1 MSKTNKK
8 SITKSS
14 GSKTIKLSKS
24 AKKTK
29 SNLVKKKTQP
39 ADLSGLFK
47 RLKDVLRL
55 SDDHITGRDS
65 IFAISQL
72 VTLYLL
78 ESTNKIEH
86 FGLPEW
92 IKFSEIYK
100 ICNNDHKANKYKI
113 KAGELLT
120 QIFGEL
126 SNNEY
131 THHSYVMK
139 PPYTKYKTF
148 KVLVVEIHDFF
159 STMDQ
164 TAQIKLKENGDI
176 LGKEYEEL
184 LKTQLVG
191 RDDGQYF
198 TNRNAVKMIVEQVDP
213 QISEKVYDPTCGTG
227 GFIIY
232 AYIHMRKQ
240 IKGKKIELTSDY
252 KKLCEKTFYGC
263 DLDDKIME
271 ILHSN
276 LILHD
281 IKHNDHFKN
290 CNTLT
295 GNIVSNKYD
304 VVLSNYPFGKKGG
317 NIFPVLAEGELI
329 ESVKEYYGMK
339 STVLPLLFLKHTINI
354 LKIGGRAGIIVTSG
368 ELTNNGKDYDFYR
381 KELVEENT
389 LTKIIILPKGIFE
402 NAKGVSTAVICFT
415 KGGTTTKV
423 DFYNVPD
430 IGCDKIE
437 LIRTVTKK
445 QIKKSNYSLDPQV
458 FEEAENIDYG
468 DIPIMKLGDICE
480 INYGTR
486 ITQKN
491 NTNGEYPVYGG
502 GGITFC
508 TNDFNRWGKTLI
520 VSRFGVSAVC
530 VRIVDNKFWLNDSG
544 MSLLVNSEAIT
555 QEYMTHIILQM
566 MNKIFKCCRGTAQ
579 KNMDMDQF
587 KSLKIPVPHIAIQNK
602 IVEYIDPLFS
612 QIDNYTQMMETEKMV
627 MKSTMKALLFEC
639 PHELFKMEDICEFV
653 TKNKK
658 LQAKDGQST
667 GKYNFYTSSQS
678 VTKFRDD
685 YEFKENYI
693 IIGRGGVPSIH
704 YDNHFGISHDDI
716 YVIKINNHV
725 QKYIYY
731 FMSTNIKILAKGF
744 KGITIKHLSKDYLQS
759 MQIPIP
765 SVKDQNKIVQKMEEI
780 ESHILVLSNSIMSVK
795 KNMEII
801 MNSYLKKN
809 TKKKSKKSKAKSSSE
824 SSEDEP
830 VKKSK
835 KKSKAKSS
843 SESSEEIPKKS
854 KKKSKTKSS
863 SESSEH
869 GPVKKSKKKSKAK
882 SSSESSEHGPV
893 KKSKKKSK
901 AKSSSESSDEPISK
915 TKSSKKKIIDI

>member
-14 GSKTIKLSKS
+14 GSKTIKLAKS

-198 TNRNAVKMIVEQVDP
+198 TNRNAVKMIVDQVNP
-213 QISEKVYDPTCGTG
+213 KIGEKVYDPTCGTG

-240 IKGKKIELTSDY
+240 IKGEEIESTTDY
-252 KKLCEKTFYGC
+252 KKLCERTFYGC

-295 GNIVSNKYD
+295 CNIVSNKYD

-317 NIFPVLAEGELI
+317 NIFPTLAEGELV
-329 ESVKEYYGMK
+329 ESMKEYYGIK
-339 STVLPLLFLKHTINI
+339 STIMPLLFLKHTINI
-354 LKIGGRAGIIVTSG
+354 LKVGGRAGVIVTSG
-368 ELTNNGKDYDFYR
+368 ELTNNGKDYDFFR
-381 KELVEENT
+381 KKLVEENT
-389 LTKIIILPKGIFE
+389 LTKIIILPKGLFE
-402 NAKGVSTAVICFT
+402 NAKGVATAVICFT
-415 KGGTTTKV
+415 KGGITTKV
-423 DFYNVPD
+423 GFYNVSD
-430 IGCDKIE
+430 TKCDKVE

-445 QIKKSNYSLDPQV
+445 QIKKANYSLDPQSFDEV
-458 FEEAENIDYG
+458 EDIDYG
-468 DIPIMKLGDICE
+468 DIPVIKLGDICE
-480 INYGTR
+480 INSGGTPSR
-486 ITQKN
+486 SNESYYENGTNLWVSIRELNNNIIYDTKEKITDDGVKN
-491 NTNGEYPVYGG
+491 SSVKLIHKGD
-502 GGITFC
+502 ILLAFKMSI
-508 TNDFNRWGKTLI
+508 GKI
-520 VSRFGVSAVC
+520 AIAGKEMYC
-530 VRIVDNKFWLNDSG
+530 N
-544 MSLLVNSEAIT
+544 EAIAFFRGDGKKVLT
-555 QEYMTHIILQM
+555 GYLYYILSHI
-566 MNKIFKCCRGTAQ
+566 
-579 KNMDMDQF
+579 D
-587 KSLKIPVPHIAIQNK
+587 LKKGATGIIGAGNLNLSK
-602 IVEYIDPLFS
+602 LR
-612 QIDNYTQMMETEKMV
+612 EKM
-627 MKSTMKALLFEC
+627 
-639 PHELFKMEDICEFV
+639 
-653 TKNKK
+653 
-658 LQAKDGQST
+658 
-667 GKYNFYTSSQS
+667 
-678 VTKFRDD
+678 
-685 YEFKENYI
+685 
-693 IIGRGGVPSIH
+693 
-704 YDNHFGISHDDI
+704 
-716 YVIKINNHV
+716 
-725 QKYIYY
+725 
-731 FMSTNIKILAKGF
+731 
-744 KGITIKHLSKDYLQS
+744 
-759 MQIPIP
+759 IPIP
-765 SVKDQNKIVQKMEEI
+765 SIAIQKEIIQQMMEKQKLI
-780 ESHILVLSNSIMSVK
+780 HSLQKSIIDAK

-801 MNSYLKKN
+801 MNLHLRS
-809 TKKKSKKSKAKSSSE
+809 TTIKSSGKSKAKSSRE
-824 SSEDEP
+824 SSEEAP

-835 KKSKAKSS
+835 KKLRVESD
-843 SESSEEIPKKS
+843 SESSEHVSIKKS
-854 KKKSKTKSS
+854 KKKLRVESD

-869 GPVKKSKKKSKAK
+869 VSIKKSKKKLRVESD
-882 SSSESSEHGPV
+882 SESFE
-893 KKSKKKSK
+893 
-901 AKSSSESSDEPISK
+901 EPISK
-915 TKSSKKKIIDI
+915 AKSSKKKIINI